1 MLIMS
6 MSINNRNGGLYMKT
20 IIKNEHAQA
29 GVGTLIIFI
38 AMVLVAAVA
47 AAVLIQTSGVMQ
59 SKSSTT
65 TKEAASSITENIL
78 IEAIDGVTN
87 STSLTGLNITVKI
100 AAGGSDIDLS
110 KVLLKVKSQNFNY
123 STTGNESNVFRIYT
137 IRDPENGT
145 GAPINTYTGSA
156 NPSLKAGAL
165 ARIDVNVANLG
176 DLTSRKPMSLSL
188 TPEKGTT
195 YSLPLTLPS
204 ISTAKTD
211 LAIYP

>member
-1 MLIMS
+1 
-6 MSINNRNGGLYMKT
+6 MKT

-65 TKEAASSITENIL
+65 TKEAASAISENIL
-78 IEAIDGVTN
+78 IEAIDGVTS
-87 STSLTGLNITVKI
+87 STSLTALNITVKI

-110 KVLLKVKSQNFNY
+110 KLLLKVKSTNFNY
-123 STTGNESNVFRIYT
+123 STTGNGSNVFRIYT

-145 GAPINTYTGSA
+145 GSVINDWTSSA
-156 NPSLKAGAL
+156 NPTLKAGAL
-165 ARIDVNVANLG
+165 ARIDVNVSGLSE
-176 DLTSRKPMSLSL
+176 LTSRKPITISL
-188 TPEKGTT
+188 TPEKGST

-204 ISTAKTD
+204 ISTVKTD